1 MAEIKIKKILFEFDA
16 ESKDSYELISN
27 YISKKAVPDL
37 DLIINSAVQNSGLE
51 SLKIERI
58 ELNLPEI
65 YINELYNLNN
75 HLEFLL
81 SEELKKI
88 FSKGS
93 TENLNYER
101 NIYNLISEYNNTKI
115 LPWWF
120 NKELLNDA
128 FLKNQNKNLL
138 IELTKDYKFFKKIYS
153 LLGTDK
159 INILLRDQITDYVF
173 FKKINKT
180 KKLFSKSFNKINN
193 QESYILYESILDYTK
208 IKYQNS
214 PIQDVISDDFKLNS
228 VSDDQLLTKFNH
240 YYKSVKKGKGYF
252 FYEKQIS
259 NLEFVE
265 NYLKV
270 VIDNKFDFL
279 KKNQIE
285 DKIFS
290 NQDYFLEGL
299 LNIKDDRLFVVIA
312 DMSISG
318 KKSAEIKK
326 LIENINNDFFNIEK
340 KFVSFHQKFEIS
352 KLSTQKIKLLS
363 RLNFFKWTSSSFSNN
378 FDESAFFNVMINDM
392 IKHISFKKEKI
403 FKIKDRDK
411 KNISEPQLSMIYSLK
426 NSYLFYNISKNLA
439 EEIRYENTYLN
450 LLLSKQNK
458 FWIQRNVIDDIELI
472 NFFKI
477 LFEKNKL
484 EKLKSLVFNSEV
496 FNLIKKKIKLGQL
509 FLNFLGIDSINF
521 SFTHDEI
528 KSYFMNF
535 YNNERLIEKKYDD
548 NLLSENQITSTKY
561 YKKLSKKLT
570 AKRTL
575 IKTRAGQNLNIKLV
589 EDELRDDSMSKEYL
603 NIEQSKKDTTEKPL
617 SSEKLNNKY
626 TDQELTKKSASQQN
640 LNTEK
645 PLSSEKLNNKY
656 TDQELTKK
664 SASQQNLNTEKP
676 LSSEKLTRDEI
687 IGHVNNKNNL
697 SITTKNE
704 DTKDEYVSQPDIIDN
719 LNDKDYIGLTDIKSI
734 HKELNLISYFI
745 EFESFP
751 YDSKKITLN
760 QLRTIYNKL
769 IITNSPLVRKY
780 LFNWSK
786 SYIKLQRLYSIL
798 FDKNQEP
805 IQIVK
810 LADSILNMVYPDLPS
825 HLDFAFDF
833 YKNFKLIS
841 DEENEEHISL
851 QYRLNK
857 ILLFWPK
864 YSYVIRNSADLIT
877 KVFFNDFEIKPEKI
891 YLSEKVLESFQFVTS
906 SRKKIFLQKIIQSIN
921 KQIENKDTQMPIVNN
936 DIENEL
942 EEGILINNSGLILFW
957 PFLKTLFVRLN
968 LFDEARNDFKNKL
981 SIDKAILATDYIV
994 NGTESK
1000 EKDFVLNKILCGVD
1014 LDWELDLDN
1023 KINDYDMGVC
1033 DSAINAVIV
1042 NWEKVN
1048 SVQTLRDWFLKREG
1062 LIKEEDESYVLTVTN
1077 KPFDIFLKN
1086 IKYGFGLVNYS
1097 ILKKK
1102 IIVNWKY

>member
-16 ESKDSYELISN
+16 DSKDSYELISN

-88 FSKGS
+88 FSKS
-93 TENLNYER
+93 SNENLNYER
-101 NIYNLISEYNNTKI
+101 NIYNLIAEYYNTKI

-153 LLGTDK
+153 LLGSEK
-159 INILLRDQITDYVF
+159 ISTLLRDQITDYAF
-173 FKKINKT
+173 FKKLNKT
-180 KKLFSKSFNKINN
+180 KRLFSKSFNKTNN
-193 QESYILYESILDYTK
+193 QESYILYESVLDYTK
-208 IKYQNS
+208 IKYKNL
-214 PIQDVISDDFKLNS
+214 PIHDVISDDFKLDS
-228 VSDDQLLTKFNH
+228 VSDDQLFTKFNH
-240 YYKSVKKGKGYF
+240 YYKSVKNGKGYF

-270 VIDNKFDFL
+270 VIDNKIDFL

-285 DKIFS
+285 DKIFL
-290 NQDYFLEGL
+290 NQYYFLEGL
-299 LNIKDDRLFVVIA
+299 SNIKDDRLFVVIA

-318 KKSAEIKK
+318 NKSAEIKK

-363 RLNFFKWTSSSFSNN
+363 RLNYFKWISSSFSNN
-378 FDESAFFNVMINDM
+378 FDESVFFNVMINDM

-403 FKIKDRDK
+403 FKIKDEDK

-450 LLLSKQNK
+450 LLLNKQNK
-458 FWIQRNVIDDIELI
+458 FWIQRNIIDDVELI

-484 EKLKSLVFNSEV
+484 EKLKSLVFNQEV
-496 FNLIKKKIKLGQL
+496 YNLINKKIKLGQL

-521 SFTHDEI
+521 SFTHDEM
-528 KSYFMNF
+528 KLYFMNF
-535 YNNERLIEKKYDD
+535 YNNERLIEKKYDN
-548 NLLSENQITSTKY
+548 NLLSENQITSIKY
-561 YKKLSKKLT
+561 DKKLNQKLT
-570 AKRTL
+570 AKRPL
-575 IKTRAGQNLNIKLV
+575 SKTRPSQNLNIKLV
-589 EDELRDDSMSKEYL
+589 EDDLRDDSMSKEYL
-603 NIEQSKKDTTEKPL
+603 NIEQSKKETTLKPL
-617 SSEKLNNKY
+617 SIEKSDQKF
-626 TDQELTKKSASQQN
+626 TDEEITKKSKSQQN
-640 LNTEK
+640 LNIK
-645 PLSSEKLNNKY
+645 LS
-656 TDQELTKK
+656 QE
-664 SASQQNLNTEKP
+664 
-676 LSSEKLTRDEI
+676 EI
-687 IGHVNNKNNL
+687 IGHVNNKDNL
-697 SITTKNE
+697 SITTKDE

-719 LNDKDYIGLTDIKSI
+719 LNDKDYLGLRDIKSI

-751 YDSKKITLN
+751 YDSKKITLT

-805 IQIVK
+805 IQIEK

-841 DEENEEHISL
+841 DEEKDKHISL
-851 QYRLNK
+851 QYRMNK

-906 SRKKIFLQKIIQSIN
+906 PRKKIFLQKIIQSIN
-921 KQIENKDTQMPIVNN
+921 KQIENKDTQMPLVNN

-942 EEGILINNSGLILFW
+942 EDGILINNSGLILFW

-968 LFDEARNDFKNKL
+968 LFDEATNDFKNKL

-1014 LDWELDLDN
+1014 LDWELDVDN